1 MSVITLFQS
10 EIKNKEKSRAFNFQ
24 LYPFNIFIHFLYD
37 FCSVILSPLGR
48 AYDNSASTALALL
61 ITFAKSVNVS
71 PLGTVSIE
79 DAVDISTDTP
89 QL

>member
-37 FCSVILSPLGR
+37 FCSAIVSPLGR
-48 AYDNSASTALALL
+48 AYDNSASTALL

-71 PLGTVSIE
+71 SLGTVSIE